1 MNLKEYM
8 NAVVEQLTIEFPN
21 NKIKQ
26 IDKNQNGVILNG
38 VSILESSNQSPVFYI
53 NDFYERGDSVEK
65 FIEYIKDYLNSDERK
80 NYEEY
85 TDKIIELIKDYDNV
99 KDGLY
104 LLTRNE
110 DSIQKD
116 VVSLAVPGCDT
127 LRYVVAYLSKDSKY
141 EYKIQITGNLL
152 QSWGKTAGEVFADA
166 VDNHSKLDIILEPCL
181 EYLVNHFGLDSS
193 TIPDEIRTAFN
204 PELIC
209 TYKDNVELGSSAIF
223 LNGRHIYEK
232 LNCTPFYVIPSSI
245 FETIILPNIT
255 FLSEDDII
263 DMIKQVNTTEVKPDE
278 VLSYSTFYFDG
289 NSFKEIHK

>member
-8 NAVVEQLTIEFPN
+8 DAVVEQLTIEFPN

-26 IDKNQNGVILNG
+26 IDKNQNGIILNG

-53 NDFYERGDSVEK
+53 NEFCERGDSVGK
-65 FIEYIKDYLNSDERK
+65 FIEYVKNYLDSDERK

-85 TDKIIELIKDYDNV
+85 TDKIVESIQDYDSV

-104 LLTRNE
+104 LLTRDE

-127 LRYVVAYLSKDSKY
+127 LRYVVAYFLKDGKY
-141 EYKIQITGNLL
+141 ECKLQITGSLL
-152 QSWGKTAGEVFADA
+152 KSWGKTAGEVFADA

-181 EYLVNHFGLDSS
+181 EYLVNHFELDPSA
-193 TIPDEIRTAFN
+193 IPEEIRMASN
-204 PELIC
+204 PELVC
-209 TYKDNVELGSSAIF
+209 TYKNNVELGSSAVF

-245 FETIILPNIT
+245 FETMILPNIT